1 GLYIDSAG
9 YLCNA
14 DFYRYRYFQGLKN
27 LKLGNITLA
36 SDILN
41 KLLSEEDLSYSDY
54 AVIASTLSDIY
65 IQQNNTQRA
74 IYLLAKAAIADIKAS
89 TKEAAAMVNLAQILY
104 QKNDVKNAYTFINAA
119 MDDANF
125 YGARQRKVQVSAL
138 LKVISGVKVN
148 SVEEQRRVLTRF
160 VLALAVLS
168 LTIIAFA
175 IIIYRQLIKLRKAD
189 RVITKANESLKQT
202 IVKLNEADK
211 IKEEYIGYYFN

>member
-1 GLYIDSAG
+1 
-9 YLCNA
+9 
-14 DFYRYRYFQGLKN
+14 
-27 LKLGNITLA
+27 
-36 SDILN
+36 
-41 KLLSEEDLSYSDY
+41 
-54 AVIASTLSDIY
+54 
-65 IQQNNTQRA
+65 
-74 IYLLAKAAIADIKAS
+74 
-89 TKEAAAMVNLAQILY
+89 ILY
-104 QKNDVKNAYTFINAA
+104 QNSDVKNAYTFINAA

-168 LTIIAFA
+168 LTFIAFA

-211 IKEEYIGYYFN
+211 IKEEYIGYYFNINSEYLDKLALLKKSIASKLEKKNYDDIKIAIDKINLHKER